1 MDYVVPFLALIGL
14 VVAFVPLYLNTPKRP
29 KYDALG
35 DLVGKKFFGFVRV
48 DWDSQPVHFIV
59 GKEQLGIIG
68 GFPSFSLLLDIN
80 DLELSIKREFIGY
93 KVIIIS
99 NDFYTEH
106 LFKQLIVSARVAK
119 KLQKLTN
126 GKLALRD
133 V

>member
-1 MDYVVPFLALIGL
+1 MDYVVPCLALIGL
-14 VVAFVPLYLNTPKRP
+14 AVSFVPLYLNTPKRP

-35 DLVGKKFFGFVRV
+35 DLVGEKFFGFVRV

-80 DLELSIKREFIGY
+80 ELELSMKREFIGY

-119 KLQKLTN
+119 KLEKLTN